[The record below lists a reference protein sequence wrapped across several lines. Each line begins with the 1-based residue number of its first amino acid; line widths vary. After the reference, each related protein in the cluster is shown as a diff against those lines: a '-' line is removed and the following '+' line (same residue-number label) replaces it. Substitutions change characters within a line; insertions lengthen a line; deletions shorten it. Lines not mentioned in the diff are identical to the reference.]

1 MSIINQNP
9 FRVLGVSVTATEREI
24 QKQITKTTRFAE
36 VGKEISS
43 LTDFLCFGE
52 LKRDPDSV
60 SKASN
65 SLEQPLNKL
74 VHSFSWFWGVTH
86 IDSFAFD
93 SLSKGDTD
101 KAIEIWGK
109 VVKDGKVSSKNFSSL
124 FNLKSLYTILSIK
137 ENTLDVSLFTKGVLL
152 TGEFF
157 NHDDIDNYV
166 TQIIGEHITI
176 TREDLEK
183 KYILHLNNIVAPFL
197 DKPSGLSIKEF
208 ISGFETFSEGSRKH
222 LTDKF
227 IADPINSLTEQIN
240 TTADLRKKNPIEGAA
255 FGKALC
261 DNTKDYLKLLS
272 GLIGKS
278 DMKYQM
284 IANKLAE
291 EILQCSIDFFN
302 QVREDGAADKKQGQL
317 AAGLCNYALQISC
330 EGQIKSRIEESKEI
344 IDDWLKDALDTLN
357 EHGIIVKNAL
367 NHGYK
372 VFANQNSGL
381 HNTANK
387 LINTFEA
394 HKAQINQKNLFQLSD
409 EVAQLV
415 IALAI
420 KHANNDSTGSASF
433 GAKGLFD
440 RISTFKMAPDTLNR
454 FLKNREILA
463 QNSRQQSQFGCY
475 IATMVYGSYEHPQ
488 VLILRE
494 FRDNFLASFLLGR
507 LFIKFYYKYSPQW
520 VAMLRDNDR
529 INSIIKKCLNQA
541 IKYIK

>member
-1 MSIINQNP
+1 MQNP
-9 FRVLGVSVTATEREI
+9 FRVLGVAVTATERDI

-52 LKRDPDSV
+52 LKRDSDSV
-60 SKASN
+60 SKAAN
-65 SLEQPLNKL
+65 SIEQPLNKL
-74 VHSFSWFWGVTH
+74 IHSFSWFWGVTH

-124 FNLKSLYTILSIK
+124 FNLKSLYTILGIEDNK
-137 ENTLDVSLFTKGVLL
+137 IDVGLFTKGVLL
-152 TGEFF
+152 SGNFF
-157 NHDDIDNYV
+157 NHNDLDNYV
-166 TQIIGEHITI
+166 TQIIGEHVTI
-176 TREDLEK
+176 AREDLEK
-183 KYILHLNNIVAPFL
+183 KYITYLNGIVAPFL
-197 DKPSGLSIKEF
+197 DKPTGLSIKEF
-208 ISGFETFSEGSRKH
+208 ISGFETFSEGARQYV
-222 LTDKF
+222 TDKF
-227 IADPINSLTEQIN
+227 VADPINSLNEQIN
-240 TTADLRKKNPIEGAA
+240 TAAESRKKNPIEGAA
-255 FGKALC
+255 FGQALY
-261 DNTKDYLKLLS
+261 DNSKDHLKLLS

-278 DMKYQM
+278 EVKYQM

-317 AAGLCNYALQISC
+317 AAGLCKYALQISC
-330 EGQIKSRIEESKEI
+330 EGQIKSRIEETKEI
-344 IDDWLKDALDTLN
+344 IDDWVKDALDALN
-357 EHGIIVKNAL
+357 QHGIIVKNAL
-367 NHGYK
+367 NHGYE

-381 HNTANK
+381 HSTALT

-394 HKAQINQKNLFQLSD
+394 QKAHINEKNLFQLSD

-420 KHANNDSTGSASF
+420 KHANNDTTGNSSF
-433 GAKGLFD
+433 GAKALFD
-440 RISTFKMAPDTLNR
+440 RISTFKMATDTLNR

-463 QNSRQQSQFGCY
+463 RNSRQQSQFGCY
-475 IATMVYGSYEHPQ
+475 VATMVYGSYEHPQ

-494 FRDNFLASFLLGR
+494 FRDNFLASYLLGR

-529 INSIIKKCLNQA
+529 INSIIKKCLNQV